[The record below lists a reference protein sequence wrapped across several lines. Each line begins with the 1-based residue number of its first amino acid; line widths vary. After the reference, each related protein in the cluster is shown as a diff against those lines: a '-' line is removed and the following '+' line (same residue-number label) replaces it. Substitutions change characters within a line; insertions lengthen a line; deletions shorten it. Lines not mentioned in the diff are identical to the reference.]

1 MNEGVIAR
9 TRAERNEMH
18 ARTSLLEQPKPTIA
32 EEDGV
37 HGGEQ
42 GAGEGVLV
50 DGRALRRL
58 HGDRDGVRA
67 RAHGGQVVV
76 GASAV

>member
-1 MNEGVIAR
+1 MHV
-9 TRAERNEMH
+9 RAGTME
-18 ARTSLLEQPKPTIA
+18 PTIA

-50 DGRALRRL
+50 DGRALRRR

-67 RAHGGQVVV
+67 RAHGGQECRWWCRSTPI
-76 GASAV
+76 ASVFLSVWH

>member
-1 MNEGVIAR
+1 MKCTYIRNG
-9 TRAERNEMH
+9 TTER
-18 ARTSLLEQPKPTIA
+18 TIA

-50 DGRALRRL
+50 DGRALRRR
-58 HGDRDGVRA
+58 HGDRDGVRG
-67 RAHGGQVVV
+67 RAHGQVSVV
-76 GASAV
+76 